1 MDTTIKIQV
10 KELNKII
17 KSKKDFFIYQ
27 IDEQKNV
34 IDYKLTNDAIR
45 DRKRYPYLC
54 DILSNKT
61 ELNQIKI
68 NLKYLKK

>member
-68 NLKYLKK
+68 NLKNL

>member
-1 MDTTIKIQV
+1 MDTTIKINT
-10 KELNKII
+10 KDLNKII
-17 KSKKDFFIYQ
+17 KSKKDFFVYQ
-27 IDEQKNV
+27 LDEGKNV

-45 DRKRYPYLC
+45 DRKRYPHLC

-68 NLKYLKK
+68 NLKNS

>member
-1 MDTTIKIQV
+1 MDTTIKINT
-10 KELNKII
+10 KDLNKII
-17 KSKKDFFIYQ
+17 KSNKDFFIYQ
-27 IDEQKNV
+27 LDENKNV
-34 IDYKLTNDAIR
+34 LYYKLTNDARR

-68 NLKYLKK
+68 NLKHI

>member
-1 MDTTIKIQV
+1 MDTTIKINT
-10 KELNKII
+10 KDLNKII
-17 KSKKDFFIYQ
+17 KSTKDFFIYQ
-27 IDEQKNV
+27 LDEQKNV

-45 DRKRYPYLC
+45 DRNRYPYLC

-68 NLKYLKK
+68 NLKHS

>member
-1 MDTTIKIQV
+1 MDTAIKINT
-10 KELNKII
+10 KDLNKIV
-17 KSKKDFFIYQ
+17 KSNKDFFIYQ
-27 IDEQKNV
+27 LDENKNV
-34 IDYKLTNDAIR
+34 IEYKLTNDAIR

-68 NLKYLKK
+68 NLKNS

>member
-1 MDTTIKIQV
+1 MDTAIKINT
-10 KELNKII
+10 KDLNKII

-27 IDEQKNV
+27 LDQNKNV
-34 IDYKLTNDAIR
+34 INYKLTNDAIR

-68 NLKYLKK
+68 NLKHN